1 MHTFSSF
8 RTRFPRWSLSG
19 VVPVLLPLLAVV
31 LPPAVPASVARAAPR
46 EQDTLSLGTASGE
59 SGTDVLVPLDLNN
72 QDAVGGIQLDVL
84 FDPAVVSFTGAV
96 SASRAAGMS
105 IGSSIPA
112 AGRLRVL
119 MYFVPADGTAD
130 SIATGTGAVADLTF
144 HILGTGGTAL
154 TPDAAELSDRTGQ
167 ELSVTAAAGR
177 ITVTGGADTLA
188 IGSGSGP
195 TGGQIT
201 IPIELANHVAV
212 RGIQADLRI
221 DPAVLRFESGA
232 ATPRVGPMHFDAAPL
247 LPDTVRIL
255 MYYDSTSTL
264 APGRGAVANLVFRIT
279 GADGSRSS
287 LTPDDIV
294 VADVNNHEIPTVGSA
309 GEVSVI
315 GGAAP
320 PDLRLA
326 VLRNPGRTRTLQI
339 FVGSDV
345 ALDAPPTVGLSGGVA
360 VPMNQLPGLNL
371 FRGSISVVDGTAS
384 VTVQATGIH
393 EWATGTAQSTVTF

>member
-1 MHTFSSF
+1 MNTFSPF

-19 VVPVLLPLLAVV
+19 VIPVLLPLLAAVL
-31 LPPAVPASVARAAPR
+31 LPPLRVSIARGALR
-46 EQDTLSLGTASGE
+46 GQNTLSLGTASGE
-59 SGTDVLVPLDLNN
+59 SGTDVVVPLDLTN

-119 MYFVPADGTAD
+119 MYFVPAGGAAD
-130 SIATGTGAVADLTF
+130 SIAAGTGAIADLTF
-144 HILGTGGTAL
+144 HVVGTGGTDL
-154 TPDAAELSDRTGQ
+154 TPDAAELSSRTGQ
-167 ELSVTAAAGR
+167 ELSVTATAGR
-177 ITVTGGADTLA
+177 ITVTGGTDTLA

-201 IPIELANHVAV
+201 IPVELANHVAV
-212 RGIQADLRI
+212 RGIQVDLRI
-221 DPAVLRFESGA
+221 DSAVLRFESGA
-232 ATPRVGPMHFDAAPL
+232 ATPRVGRMHFDASPL
-247 LPDTVRIL
+247 LPDTLRIL
-255 MYYDSTSTL
+255 MYYDSTSIL
-264 APGRGAVANLVFRIT
+264 APGRGAVANLVFRII
-279 GADGSRSS
+279 GGDGSRSS

-294 VADVNNHEIPTVGSA
+294 VADVHDHEIPTVGSA
-309 GEVSVI
+309 GEVLVI